1 MKETTGNFL
10 LRRRQV
16 PSMYKIAI
24 FLLLTSGCIQAQ
36 ETAERLS
43 LQTVASTAAMAEP
56 DGSPSPTQ
64 TPPVVSSQ
72 NEKSRWFVQIG
83 TIGVVGAIYH
93 SSATISTGGAVI
105 PGASALVSNNTTVTF
120 DVGRD
125 ITKNISLQLMVGV
138 PPKPT
143 ITGEGAVASLGEL
156 GGVRYGPAI
165 LTGLYR
171 VRRFGAF
178 QPYAGTGPAYAI
190 ILKDHNA
197 SVSDLHVRNNFGFVI
212 QGGAEF
218 KLSRKWSLFGDF
230 KEIWLAVNAH
240 GLIDGVAPVTAHV
253 KLNPSLVS
261 AGVKYR
267 F

>member
-1 MKETTGNFL
+1 
-10 LRRRQV
+10 
-16 PSMYKIAI
+16 MYKIAI
-24 FLLLTSGCIQAQ
+24 FLLLISGCIQAQ
-36 ETAERLS
+36 DIAES
-43 LQTVASTAAMAEP
+43 APHSNIGESAAAMAGPGNSSSPNE
-56 DGSPSPTQ
+56 PSPGG
-64 TPPVVSSQ
+64 SSQ
-72 NEKSRWFVQIG
+72 NEQSRWFGRV
-83 TIGVVGAIYH
+83 GVVGAIYH
-93 SSATISTGGAVI
+93 SSATISTDGAVI
-105 PGASALVSNNTTVTF
+105 PGATALVSNNVTVTF

-125 ITKNISLQLMVGV
+125 ITKNISVQLMVGV

-156 GGVRYGPAI
+156 GAVRYGPAI

-178 QPYAGTGPAYAI
+178 QPYVGAGPAYAI
-190 ILKDHNA
+190 ILKDHDG

-212 QGGAEF
+212 QGGAEY

-240 GLIDGVAPVTAHV
+240 GLIEDVAPVTARV
-253 KLNPSLVS
+253 RLNPSLVS
-261 AGVKYR
+261 AGIKYR